1 MFNIDYASIFHN
13 LSPEFATVLI
23 AMIPIAE
30 LRVSIPVGIQGFGMG
45 IMSAYVWSVI
55 GNLIPVVFL
64 LLFLE
69 PVARFLMKHVRL
81 FENFFSWIFD
91 RTRKR
96 FTSRAARYG
105 TFVALVLFV
114 AIPLPIT
121 GAWTGS
127 AAAFLFK
134 IPFWRAF
141 AAIAV
146 GVLIAGI
153 IVSSATVGITS
164 LILQI

>member
-1 MFNIDYASIFHN
+1 
-13 LSPEFATVLI
+13 
-23 AMIPIAE
+23 MIPIAE
-30 LRVSIPVGIQGFGMG
+30 LRVSIPVGIEGFE
-45 IMSAYVWSVI
+45 MSVISVYFWSVI

-69 PVARFLMKHVRL
+69 PVAQFLMKHIAL
-81 FENFFSWIFD
+81 FKSFFNWIFE

-96 FTSRAARYG
+96 FTSRSARYG
-105 TFVALVLFV
+105 TFAALVLFV

-134 IPFWRAF
+134 VPFWRAF
-141 AAIAV
+141 AAITI
-146 GVLIAGI
+146 GVLIVGI
-153 IVSSATVGITS
+153 IVTGATVGIAA
-164 LILQI
+164 LL

>member
-1 MFNIDYASIFHN
+1 MFNIDYASIFN
-13 LSPEFATVLI
+13 SLSPEFATLLI

-30 LRVSIPVGIQGFGMG
+30 LRVAIPVGIEGFE
-45 IMSAYVWSVI
+45 MSVMSVYLWSVI

-69 PVARFLMKHVRL
+69 PIAQFLMKHSTL
-81 FENFFSWIFD
+81 FKKFFNWIFR

-134 IPFWRAF
+134 VPFWRAF
-141 AAIAV
+141 AAITV

-153 IVSSATVGITS
+153 IVSSATVGIAA
-164 LILQI
+164 LL